1 MSRFQRVQGGG
12 GAEGTTPLELFYDL
26 VFVFAVTQVSHQ
38 LAAHLTWAG
47 AGEALLTLMVVWWA
61 WNYTTWATNELDVAS
76 SIVRLV
82 VLAIMFGSLLMAVA
96 IPQAFGSRALLFA
109 GAYVVIQVG
118 RSAFLTFAVADEGT
132 VERRRAGRILT
143 WFVMSGVFWVA
154 GAFAPSEVRPLLWLI
169 ALAIDYTAPLV
180 LYRVP
185 GRRRLDSSSWDVE
198 TAHFA
203 ERFQLFMIIALGE
216 AIVVTGATTAA
227 LDLDAAR
234 IGALTIAFLSSAALW
249 WLYFDYVA
257 SAAEK
262 RLERAAETVPG
273 SPGTDTYLHLGLV
286 VGVVLVAV
294 GDEIVIQHPTDVLTA
309 QEIAVVVGGPAA
321 YLLAHTMFRLRMA
334 RTVGTKRLTGALAC
348 LALAAMGPFVPAIV
362 LLLSTL
368 CVLITVIGVE
378 RVAARGRS
386 TAALQL
392 DQPTA

>member
-1 MSRFQRVQGGG
+1 MSRFQRAQAGG

-38 LAAHLTWAG
+38 LATHLTWAG
-47 AGEALLTLMVVWWA
+47 TGEALLTLMVVWWA

-82 VLAIMFGSLLMAVA
+82 LLAIMFASLLMAVA

-118 RSAFLTFAVADEGT
+118 RSAFLTFAAAGEGT
-132 VERRRAGRILT
+132 VDRRAGRILT
-143 WFVMSGVFWVA
+143 WFAMAGVFWVA
-154 GAFAPSEVRPLLWLI
+154 GAFAASEVRPLLWLI

-180 LYRVP
+180 LYWVP

-262 RLERAAETVPG
+262 RLERAAEGRTRLARDG
-273 SPGTDTYLHLGLV
+273 YTYLHLGLV
-286 VGVVLVAV
+286 GGVMLVAV

-309 QEIAVVVGGPAA
+309 QEIAVVVAGPAA

-378 RVAARGRS
+378 RVAARRRS
-386 TAALQL
+386 AATLQL
-392 DQPTA
+392 DRLTA